1 MADNS
6 LTKLSLAGQFGV
18 SLLIAAVIG
27 GLFYYFWYKDALAE
41 EAKKTARLE
50 ALQKEIRA
58 LEVTANKLQEFQREV
73 QLLEAKLDTL
83 KRILPPEKE
92 TPDLMR
98 RVQSLA
104 AQSFLTIR
112 KFTPA
117 AVQTKEFYQ
126 EVPINVD
133 LDGTYHNLGSFF
145 DKVSRLSRLV
155 NVGNVKVK
163 SQSKQSQNS
172 TIFASCVATT
182 FVYLD
187 QPVPPPGAKG
197 PGAKKA
203 PAPAR

>member
-6 LTKLSLAGQFGV
+6 LTKLPLAGQFGV
-18 SLLIAAVIG
+18 SVLLAALIG
-27 GLFYYFWYKDALAE
+27 GGFYFFWYKDALDE
-41 EAKKTARLE
+41 EAKKNARLE

-117 AVQTKEFYQ
+117 AVVTKEFYQ

-133 LDGTYHNLGSFF
+133 LDGTYHNLGNFF

-163 SQSKQSQNS
+163 AQSKQSQNN
-172 TIFASCVATT
+172 TILASCVATT

-187 QPVPPPGAKG
+187 QPITPAKG

-203 PAPAR
+203 PGAR